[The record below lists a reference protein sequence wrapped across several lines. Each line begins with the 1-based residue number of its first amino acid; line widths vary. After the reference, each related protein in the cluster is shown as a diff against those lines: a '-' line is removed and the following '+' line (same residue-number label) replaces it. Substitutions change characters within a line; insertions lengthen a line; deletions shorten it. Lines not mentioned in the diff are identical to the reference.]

1 MLPLDMAAD
10 FGKIIGYITFFLV
23 GAGFGSVLEMGG
35 FGDSRKLAAQFYFR
49 DMTVLKVMFTGIIV
63 ACLLIFLTSSIGLLD
78 FSKIFV
84 NQTYLWPGI
93 VGGLIMGVGFIV
105 GGYCPGTSIV
115 SAASLKLD
123 GITFFIGT
131 IIGVGI
137 FGESVTSITT
147 FWNSSFTE
155 RLLVSDWLGW
165 SVGATVVA
173 VVLLALA
180 MFYAAEKSEE
190 YFKLKSPADKISWLP
205 TNKLYIGAGTLI
217 LLIALLIWAVGQPT
231 PEKKWASLH
240 AKYQPQ
246 LDSREVFI
254 HPLEYVKSWNDSS
267 IKLVTLDFRSS
278 TEFENFHLSSAKL
291 ATLNDL
297 ENKDFIYQLMQ
308 LPPQGLVVI
317 VAENDDVASKAWKWL
332 KVQGIG
338 NLYILDGGIQ
348 NWNQLFKGLV
358 LPHGNLDLTR
368 PSLKIFDLF
377 PKDSYKEKIKLKTGK
392 KGGGLCS

>member
-35 FGDSRKLAAQFYFR
+35 FGDSRKLAAQFYFK
-49 DMTVLKVMFTGIIV
+49 DMTVLKVMFTGILV
-63 ACLLIFLTSSIGLLD
+63 ACLLIFFTSSVGILD

-93 VGGLIMGVGFIV
+93 VGGLIMGVGFIL

-115 SAASLKLD
+115 SAASFKLD
-123 GITFFIGT
+123 GLTFFIGT
-131 IIGVGI
+131 VIGVGF
-137 FGESVTSITT
+137 FGESVTSISN

-165 SVGATVVA
+165 SVGATVVG
-173 VVLLALA
+173 VVFLALG
-180 MFYAAEKSEE
+180 MFYAAEKTEE
-190 YFKLKSPADKISWLP
+190 FFKLKSPDDKILWLP
-205 TNKLYIGAGTLI
+205 TNKSYIGAGALAI
-217 LLIALLIWAVGQPT
+217 CMGLLIWTIGQPG
-231 PEKKWASLH
+231 PERKWASLKT
-240 AKYQPQ
+240 KYQPQ

-254 HPLEYVKSWNDSS
+254 HPLEYVKTWNDSA
-267 IKLVTLDFRSS
+267 IKLVTLDLRSPS
-278 TEFENFHLSSAKL
+278 EFEKFHLSSAKH
-291 ATLNDL
+291 ATIEDL
-297 ENKDFIYQLMQ
+297 ENKDFIFQLMQ

-317 VAENDDVASKAWKWL
+317 VAETDEVASKAWKWL

-348 NWNQLFKGLV
+348 NWNQLFSGLE
-358 LPHGNLDLTR
+358 LTHGKLDLTR